1 MDRTVRKTF
10 VTLATAIPLMLL
22 VAAAYTV
29 RWPLICAAMGVGLG
43 VIVSPAV
50 NWAQSR
56 WNVPRG
62 VGGVLLFL
70 FWALLFS
77 GISYLVYILV
87 WEQLGQLIQK
97 LPALVEQVR
106 LTLLERF
113 KGVPGVRSN
122 LSNMNWG
129 AMVSTAFGTVG
140 WGLTT
145 ALAALTAAVYVIVI
159 SVYYAMQKERYASG
173 FLTLFPKR
181 MHPSAL
187 LVMRD
192 TARSLRRWI
201 GAQLIAMTVVG
212 LCASV
217 AFLIIGIDYWAV
229 LGALTGLL
237 DIIPYVGPLIA
248 ALCAVV
254 VTLGSE
260 PDKLWWVVGAFLVVQ
275 QIEANLVIP
284 LVLRDRVEL
293 PPVHLMTLMLIL
305 AQWFG
310 VIGILLAPPLLA
322 VGRTMWLM
330 IYVPSINAGTLEVEP
345 RKKEAA

>member
-1 MDRTVRKTF
+1 
-10 VTLATAIPLMLL
+10 AIG
-22 VAAAYTV
+22 
-29 RWPLICAAMGVGLG
+29 IGLG

-50 NWAQSR
+50 NWAQSKYSI
-56 WNVPRG
+56 PRG
-62 VGGVLLFL
+62 VGGVILFL

-77 GISYLVYILV
+77 GIGYIVYILV
-87 WEQLGQLIQK
+87 WEQLGDLISK
-97 LPALVEQVR
+97 LPALLEKVR
-106 LTLLERF
+106 TVLAERF
-113 KGVPGVRSN
+113 SRVPGVSSN
-122 LSNMNWG
+122 LKNMNWG
-129 AMVSTAFGTVG
+129 AMVSASLGTLG
-140 WGLTT
+140 WGLQ
-145 ALAALTAAVYVIVI
+145 AAAAALTAVVYVIVI
-159 SVYYAMQKERYASG
+159 SVYYAMQRERYASA
-173 FLTLFPKR
+173 FLTLFPHR
-181 MHPSAL
+181 MHASARAI
-187 LVMRD
+187 MRD
-192 TARSLRRWI
+192 TARALRRWI
-201 GAQLIAMTVVG
+201 GAQLIAMSAVG

-260 PDKLWWVVGAFLVVQ
+260 PDKLWMVVVAFLVVQ

-293 PPVHLMTLMLIL
+293 PPVHLMTLMLVL

-322 VGRTMWLM
+322 VGRVLWLE
-330 IYVPSINAGTLEVEP
+330 IYVPSINSGKLEVEP
-345 RKKEAA
+345 RKKKAA

>member
-1 MDRTVRKTF
+1 VRTV
-10 VTLATAIPLMLL
+10 
-22 VAAAYTV
+22 
-29 RWPLICAAMGVGLG
+29 
-43 VIVSPAV
+43 
-50 NWAQSR
+50 
-56 WNVPRG
+56 
-62 VGGVLLFL
+62 
-70 FWALLFS
+70 
-77 GISYLVYILV
+77 
-87 WEQLGQLIQK
+87 
-97 LPALVEQVR
+97 
-106 LTLLERF
+106 LLERF
-113 KGVPGVRSN
+113 KGIPGVRSN
-122 LSNMNWG
+122 LTHMNWG
-129 AMVSTAFGTVG
+129 AMVSTAFGTLG

-159 SVYYAMQKERYASG
+159 SVYYAMQKERYAAG
-173 FLTLFPKR
+173 FLTLLPRR
-181 MHPSAL
+181 MHAGARL
-187 LVMRD
+187 IMRD

-201 GAQLIAMTVVG
+201 GAQLIAMSVVG

-217 AFLIIGIDYWAV
+217 AFLVIGVEYWAV

-260 PDKLWWVVGAFLVVQ
+260 PDKFWWVVTAFIFVQ
-275 QIEANLVIP
+275 QLEANLVVP

-293 PPVHLMTLMLIL
+293 PPVHLMTIMLIL

-310 VIGILLAPPLLA
+310 IIGVLLAPPLLA

-330 IYVPSINAGTLEVEP
+330 IYVPSINAGSLEVEP